1 MRDPLQD
8 PLEDRRRF
16 PRTRCFKGA
25 KIVASG
31 HAIVSCIVRN
41 ISDEGARVQLSG
53 ITGLPDTF
61 DLCFDTGRRIRQCRV
76 MWRTTS
82 DAGIWFA
89 QQA

>member
-1 MRDPLQD
+1 MQ
-8 PLEDRRRF
+8 ERRRF

-25 KIVASG
+25 KIIAAGYAV
-31 HAIVSCIVRN
+31 VSCIVRN
-41 ISDEGARVQLSG
+41 VSAEGAKLQLAG
-53 ITGLPDTF
+53 IVGLPDEF
-61 DLCFDTGRRIRQCRV
+61 DLCFDSGRRVRQCKV